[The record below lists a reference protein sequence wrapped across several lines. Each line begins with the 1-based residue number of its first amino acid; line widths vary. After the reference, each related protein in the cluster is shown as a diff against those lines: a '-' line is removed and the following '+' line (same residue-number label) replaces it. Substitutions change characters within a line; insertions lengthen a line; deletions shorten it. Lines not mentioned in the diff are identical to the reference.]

1 MIDQLDRMVRLL
13 NQLHLRRI
21 ARSVGRLT
29 RLMRSLQRLT
39 HGSPVPAGPS
49 NPNPEG
55 ADQPARSADSQPQ
68 PGDFGPAQG
77 GYYSASSPD
86 AALGGKGIFGPDA
99 TNSRDQVGQSAL
111 NGEKLGK
118 AS

>member
-1 MIDQLDRMVRLL
+1 MVRVL

-21 ARSVGRLT
+21 ARSIGRLA
-29 RLMRSLQRLT
+29 RLMRSLQRFT
-39 HGSPVPAGPS
+39 HGSSVPASPGTPRT
-49 NPNPEG
+49 EG
-55 ADQPARSADSQPQ
+55 AAQPSRSADSEPQ

-86 AALGGKGIFGPDA
+86 AALGGKGVFGPDA

-111 NGEKLGK
+111 NGEKLGN